1 MRFFKLFIFFITF
14 NLFANPLSINLNF
27 SKEDMGGEEIDT
39 LNFII
44 NSSSLDVTPFLAVFY
59 FPKGFEIL
67 EGKRTFKGDL
77 EPLKYFKDKIFFKL
91 KENVGEI
98 KVRLYVVNESGS
110 ADIDT
115 QRIFSATYE
124 LKEEGLVLSEVLEKE
139 YTKKEKKED
148 EKADEELI
156 NNDVDIVIKYSRR
169 PNVFFKYFLGLIS
182 LSVLFVFFVVLKN
195 KRKK

>member
-1 MRFFKLFIFFITF
+1 MRFFKLFVFFISF

-44 NSSSLDVTPFLAVFY
+44 NSSSLETTPFLAVFY

-67 EGKRTFKGDL
+67 EGKRTFKGDI

-91 KENVGEI
+91 KENIGEI

-110 ADIDT
+110 ADINT

-124 LKEEGLVLSEVLEKE
+124 LKEEGLILSEVLERE
-139 YTKKEKKED
+139 YTKKEKTED
-148 EKADEELI
+148 EKEEEELI

-169 PNVFFKYFLGLIS
+169 PNVFFKYFLGFIS
-182 LSVLFVFFVVLKN
+182 LSILFVFFMVLKN